1 MFNIRFPL
9 CTAILSIQKQPFE
22 QTYGHMNRCESWLW
36 RLGATV
42 VFIFLQKVWQ
52 QWQDLIGKLRMS
64 GISLGKTWCWFNWVQ
79 PPMIK
84 RLLFWNCS
92 FHTSPFKELLA
103 QAAWIC
109 ASHFSVYIYI
119 YISECNMTQ
128 ICISPAQFVWIS
140 WHPSVSSQSS
150 ADAPVLSRVQ
160 THRSYVWVRVFSK
173 RVHTNIPS

>member
-1 MFNIRFPL
+1 MLPHEMRRSLKGGQLNPL
-9 CTAILSIQKQPFE
+9 IHRVEAVGTCSTFVFHCALPSCPYKSNLLK

-64 GISLGKTWCWFNWVQ
+64 GKSLGKTWCWFNWVQ

-109 ASHFSVYIYI
+109 ASHFAVYIYI
-119 YISECNMTQ
+119 HIWMQ
-128 ICISPAQFVWIS
+128 
-140 WHPSVSSQSS
+140 H
-150 ADAPVLSRVQ
+150 DASL
-160 THRSYVWVRVFSK
+160 H
-173 RVHTNIPS
+173 